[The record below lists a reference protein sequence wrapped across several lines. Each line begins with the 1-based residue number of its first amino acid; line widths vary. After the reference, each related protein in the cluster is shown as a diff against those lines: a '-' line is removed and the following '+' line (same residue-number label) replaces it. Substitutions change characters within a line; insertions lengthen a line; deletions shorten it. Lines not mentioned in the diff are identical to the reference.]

1 MKLFPLLLV
10 LALTA
15 GLVHADPGSIL
26 KQRARDVAAPNRP
39 SGPPGPPPPSATPN
53 TPAARPKAPD
63 PVASLRHQLA
73 IIVAA
78 PQPAPEHK
86 SNLAANL
93 RALARGSRQPAIA
106 TFEKLADLLATALPG
121 RALDANAQGRLAQKL
136 NLLCNSASL
145 SAERTAE
152 VTAEIQ
158 ALLADAGLPAPQ
170 VAAVTGQLEKLVG
183 EIQSP

>member
-1 MKLFPLLLV
+1 MKLLPLPLL

-15 GLVHADPGSIL
+15 GLVHADPGSII

-39 SGPPGPPPPSATPN
+39 SGPPGAPPPSATPN
-53 TPAARPKAPD
+53 APAARPKAPD
-63 PVASLRHQLA
+63 PVANLRQQLA

-86 SNLAANL
+86 TNLAANL
-93 RALARGSRQPAIA
+93 RALARGSRPPAVA
-106 TFEKLADLLATALPG
+106 TLEKLADHLAAGLPG

-145 SAERTAE
+145 SAERAAE

-158 ALLADAGLPAPQ
+158 ALLTDAGLPSAQ